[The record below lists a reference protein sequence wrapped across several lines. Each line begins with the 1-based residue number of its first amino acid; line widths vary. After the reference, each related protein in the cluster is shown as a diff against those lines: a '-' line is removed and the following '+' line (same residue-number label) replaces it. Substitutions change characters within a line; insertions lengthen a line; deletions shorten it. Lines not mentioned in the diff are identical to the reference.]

1 MEKTER
7 EIRKMKGVGKVEY
20 AGKRQKRAH
29 EETEHIFRE
38 LFPKHG
44 LNVREGQLLL
54 SHEMLDTLWGKRIAL
69 CDAGVGIGKTYA
81 YLVACTMWEK
91 YPRRDEAATGI
102 APYQPAV
109 ISTSSIALQDAILKE
124 YIPFLSR
131 VLLEEGIIRMP
142 LKAVVRKG
150 KEHFVC
156 DSRLKLRLAAIE
168 EKKKNEKQK
177 AALLSLKTYYD
188 LDQVHDLSGFDRR
201 LVSVPKSCPKN
212 CTERRSCRY
221 RRYMGKAK
229 NERVHFQICNHNY
242 LLADAYHRVKGYRP
256 LLADYKLLVA
266 DEAHKLSEAAGQMC
280 GKRLGYEDIL
290 EICFLL
296 EREHQGMRARR
307 LKAAM
312 DNLFETIAEEN
323 TVEDGKRIAFRKTER
338 CGKLMEE
345 GASLLYKTAKRCKG
359 SIPKWLRSWL
369 EEYAKFLCRF
379 LIPDR
384 KYILYLELCGEGRP
398 VLCTADREI
407 PGYLREMLWKRGFP
421 AILTSGTLKAGN
433 DFRRTRKILG
443 LDEIDMGKKAAV
455 QEYTA
460 ASPFAYAKNC
470 LLYLPKDSKKVRH
483 GSRREILE
491 IAGQIRQLV
500 ISTHG
505 HTLVLF
511 TSYFL
516 MGNVC
521 QILRGNL
528 PFPMMEVW
536 RHAQE
541 EILRFKKQENAVL
554 FAAGACWEGVDF
566 PGDMVSSLIIVR
578 LPFAVPDPVKE
589 AEKEQYGSLRE
600 YIGNVVVPDMQKK
613 LKQGFGRAIRTEKDT
628 CVVSVLDYRAGEG
641 GRYHGDVLCAL
652 PECQR
657 AGTLEDVEEFI
668 RNRKSMEYYM

>member
-1 MEKTER
+1 MNYDNNR
-7 EIRKMKGVGKVEY
+7 QNAHNEID
-20 AGKRQKRAH
+20 
-29 EETEHIFRE
+29 HIFKDLLPTRNMAE
-38 LFPKHG
+38 RPAQVALCHQM
-44 LNVREGQLLL
+44 LNAMLEG
-54 SHEMLDTLWGKRIAL
+54 GIAL
-69 CDAGVGIGKTYA
+69 CDAGTGIGKTYA
-81 YLVACTMWEK
+81 YL
-91 YPRRDEAATGI
+91 AAGTVYHRFRAASGLPVRPI
-102 APYQPAV
+102 L
-109 ISTSSIALQDAILKE
+109 ISTSSIALQTAARDE
-124 YIPFLSR
+124 YLPLLSS
-131 VLLEEGIIRMP
+131 LLAEDGMITQP
-142 LKAVVRKG
+142 LQAVIRKG
-150 KEHFVC
+150 KSHYVC
-156 DSRLKLRLAAIE
+156 DERLERRLAQVDL
-168 EKKKNEKQK
+168 KKKNQAAAE
-177 AALLSLKTYYD
+177 ALLSLREW
-188 LDQVHDLSGFDRR
+188 LDADEAVHLSGYDRAR
-201 LVSVPKSCPKN
+201 VCVPPVCD
-212 CTERRSCRY
+212 CRRDNCRY
-221 RRYMGKAK
+221 RAFLDRCGSAQFA
-229 NERVHFQICNHNY
+229 FQICNHNY

>member
-1 MEKTER
+1 MKHAER
-7 EIRKMKGVGKVEY
+7 TIPMGWYQRK
-20 AGKRQKRAH
+20 AH
-29 EETEHIFRE
+29 EEVDHIFQKLLPR
-38 LFPKHG
+38 HG
-44 LNVREGQLLL
+44 LKVMEEQLRL
-54 SHEMLDTLWGKRIAL
+54 SHEMLDTLWGNRIAL

-81 YLVACTMWEK
+81 YLVACIMLEK
-91 YPRRDEAATGI
+91 YRKEGGGAPGTGCRS
-102 APYQPAV
+102 AV
-109 ISTSSIALQDAILKE
+109 ISTSSIALQEAIMQE

-131 VLLEEGIIRMP
+131 LLQEVTLIRTP
-142 LKAVVRKG
+142 LKAAVRKG

-156 DSRLKLRLAAIE
+156 DNRLEQRLLAIQG
-168 EKKKNEKQK
+168 KRKNEGQRQ
-177 AALLSLKTYYD
+177 ALLALRTCYD
-188 LDQVHDLSGFDRR
+188 MDQVHGLSGFDRR
-201 LVSVPKSCPKN
+201 LVCVPKFCPKN
-212 CTERRSCRY
+212 CLKKETCRY

-266 DEAHKLSEAAGQMC
+266 DEAPKLSEAAGQMC
-280 GKRLGYEDIL
+280 GKRLGYED
-290 EICFLL
+290 ICFLL

-369 EEYAKFLCRF
+369 DAKFLCRF